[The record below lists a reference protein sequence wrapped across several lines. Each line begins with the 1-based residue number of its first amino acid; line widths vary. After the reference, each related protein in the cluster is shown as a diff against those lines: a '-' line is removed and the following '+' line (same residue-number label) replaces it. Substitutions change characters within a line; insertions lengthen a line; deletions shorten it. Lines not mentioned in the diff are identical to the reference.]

1 MRDDTTMVLGIGAP
15 RAGTTWLAA
24 YLGSHPQ
31 FYMSPLK
38 ELHYFDARYLPEQC
52 AGFDHAYTHALLTL
66 GPDLGNIDH
75 VRMRVDMIDDP
86 GLYLK
91 YFERFMG
98 QERCFG
104 EISPAY
110 CLLDRAMVREVAA
123 LHPRVRFVYLLRNPV
138 DRFISNAF
146 HMVEFLDMASRDPDR
161 FVQGALRSEHLLCR
175 ADYRR
180 TIEHYQAGATDR
192 ILYLFYEELFHD
204 AAMRRL
210 CDFCGLDFRPGAYD
224 RRHNAS
230 KTQLAARVG
239 ETVRGRIYRRL
250 AGQYAFVHEF
260 FRGDLPESWRRDMAR
275 YAHLPPDRTVRTV

>member
-1 MRDDTTMVLGIGAP
+1 MREDTTMVLGIGAP

-24 YLGSHPQ
+24 YLADHPQ

-38 ELHYFDARYLPEQC
+38 ELHYFDARYLPGQC
-52 AGFDHAYTHALLTL
+52 AGFDHAYVHALLTL
-66 GPDLGNIDH
+66 GPELGNYDH

-98 QERCFG
+98 RERCFG

-110 CLLDRAMVREVAA
+110 CLLNRDMVREVAA

-146 HMVEFLDMASRDPDR
+146 HMVEFLDMAARDPDR
-161 FVQGALRSEHLLCR
+161 FVLGALRSEHLLSR
-175 ADYRR
+175 AHYRR
-180 TIEHYQAGATDR
+180 AIEHYQAGAPDQV
-192 ILYLFYEELFHD
+192 LYLFYEDLFHD

-224 RRHNAS
+224 RRHNSS
-230 KTQLAARVG
+230 KTALAARVG
-239 ETVRGRIYRRL
+239 EAVRGRIYRRL
-250 AGQYAFVHEF
+250 ADQYAFIHEF
-260 FRGDLPESWRRDMAR
+260 FRGEIPQSWRRDMER
-275 YAHLPPDRTVRTV
+275 YAHLPPDRQIRTA

>member
-24 YLGSHPQ
+24 YLGGHPE

-38 ELHYFDARYLPEQC
+38 ELHYFDAHFLPEQC
-52 AGFDHAYTHALLTL
+52 ACFDHAYIHALVTL
-66 GPDLGNIDH
+66 GPDLGNRDH

-98 QERCFG
+98 RERCFG

-110 CLLDRAMVREVAA
+110 CLLGRDMVREVAA

-146 HMVEFLDMASRDPDR
+146 HMVEFLDMASRHPDR
-161 FVQGALRSEHLLCR
+161 FVLGALRSEHLLTR
-175 ADYRR
+175 ADYRNA
-180 TIEHYQAGATDR
+180 IGEYEAGASGQV
-192 ILYLFYEELFHD
+192 LYLFYEKLFCD
-204 AAMRRL
+204 DAMRRL
-210 CDFCGLDFRPGAYD
+210 CDFCDLDFRPGAYG
-224 RRHNAS
+224 RRHNQS
-230 KTQLAARVG
+230 KTDLAARVG
-239 ETVRGRIYRRL
+239 ETVRGQIYRRL

-260 FRGDLPESWRRDMAR
+260 FRGDIPESWLRDMER
-275 YAHLPPDRTVRTV
+275 YAHLPPDHRVRTA